1 MPGKRARPVRRE
13 AARKRT
19 SAKEPRR
26 AAHPTEFGKD
36 HFGLDHSQV
45 RRYTALLRHTV
56 LAMAALAVCA
66 VTAAA
71 AATRHPPPAPPPT
84 RPDQPPP
91 PDPGLIPLTVAEIK
105 RLFNLITRRHLP
117 EQHHLRWSI
126 WRRRHQAR
134 ARWFHHRARLER
146 QIS

>member
-19 SAKEPRR
+19 STKEPRR

-66 VTAAA
+66 ITAAA
-71 AATRHPPPAPPPT
+71 AATRHRPPAPLPPGPT
-84 RPDQPPP
+84 SHHPPI
-91 PDPGLIPLTVAEIK
+91 PG
-105 RLFNLITRRHLP
+105 
-117 EQHHLRWSI
+117 
-126 WRRRHQAR
+126 
-134 ARWFHHRARLER
+134 
-146 QIS
+146 

>member
-19 SAKEPRR
+19 STKEPRR

-36 HFGLDHSQV
+36 HFGLDHSQA
-45 RRYTALLRHTV
+45 RCYTALLRHTV
-56 LAMAALAVCA
+56 LVMAALAACA

-71 AATRHPPPAPPPT
+71 AATRHRPAAPMPI

-91 PDPGLIPLTVAEIK
+91 PIPG
-105 RLFNLITRRHLP
+105 
-117 EQHHLRWSI
+117 
-126 WRRRHQAR
+126 
-134 ARWFHHRARLER
+134 
-146 QIS
+146 